1 MPLGDDG
8 REYPDQTP
16 IAIRVRN
23 RVVTNFDDIRS
34 IIRREV
40 SAAAERQGAE
50 SFEEANDFDVDDE
63 PVEKS
68 RWEYSA
74 DQELEER
81 EQYEAKQRELAA
93 VREAIKRDAKKA
105 AEDFRAEIKAK
116 KSGQSRSLSS
126 KQDRDSGDE
135 GDGEP

>member
-1 MPLGDDG
+1 MPLGEDG

-50 SFEEANDFDVDDE
+50 SFEQANDFDVDDE

-81 EQYEAKQRELAA
+81 EQYEAQQRELAA
-93 VREAIKRDAKKA
+93 VREAIKRDAEKA
-105 AEDFRAEIKAK
+105 AEEFRAEIKPK
-116 KSGQSRSLSS
+116 KPRESGPLSS
-126 KQDRDSGDE
+126 KQNRGSGDE

>member
-1 MPLGDDG
+1 MPLGEDG

-105 AEDFRAEIKAK
+105 AEEFRAEIKSK